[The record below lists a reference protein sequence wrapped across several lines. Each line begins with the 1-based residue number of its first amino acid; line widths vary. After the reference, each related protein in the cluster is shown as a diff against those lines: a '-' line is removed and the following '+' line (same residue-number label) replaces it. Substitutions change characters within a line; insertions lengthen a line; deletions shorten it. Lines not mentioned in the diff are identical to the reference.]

1 MTRKLL
7 VAVIAGLAA
16 AAVAVGAMSAS
27 AGTSSTV
34 ETAGNQL
41 AGTWQSI
48 VNLPA
53 PAPPLRS
60 MQVYTADGSWVET
73 SSQPPASRSQMFGAW
88 ERVDGR
94 HYAATGVHFLFDPGT
109 GAFTGWRKINRTFEL
124 SQDGQSLTG
133 SANVTTYN
141 AAGNVT
147 ETFVA
152 QMAAQRM
159 QVELAPA
166 QP

>member
-7 VAVIAGLAA
+7 VAVIAGLAL

-27 AGTSSTV
+27 AGTSSAG
-34 ETAGNQL
+34 ESAGNQL
-41 AGTWQSI
+41 AGTWQSV

-53 PAPPLRS
+53 PAPALRS

-73 SSQPPASRSQMFGAW
+73 SNQPPASRSQMFGAW

-94 HYAATGVHFLFDPGT
+94 HYAATGQHFLFDPVS
-109 GAFTGWRKINRTFEL
+109 GAFTGWRKISRTFEL
-124 SQDGQSLTG
+124 SQDGQSFSG
-133 SANVTTYN
+133 VAHVTTYN
-141 AAGNVT
+141 AAGGVT

-152 QMAAQRM
+152 QAAAQRM
-159 QVELAPA
+159 QVERAPA

>member
-1 MTRKLL
+1 MTRRLL
-7 VAVIAGLAA
+7 GALIAGLAA
-16 AAVAVGAMSAS
+16 GAVAVGAMSAS
-27 AGTSSTV
+27 AGTSSAG

-48 VNLPA
+48 VNLSG

-94 HYAATGVHFLFDPGT
+94 HYAATGQHFLFDPAT

-124 SQDGQSLTG
+124 SQDGQSFSG
-133 SANVTTYN
+133 VAQVTTYN
-141 AAGNVT
+141 AAGTVT

-152 QMAAQRM
+152 QASAQRM
-159 QVELAPA
+159 SVEHPG